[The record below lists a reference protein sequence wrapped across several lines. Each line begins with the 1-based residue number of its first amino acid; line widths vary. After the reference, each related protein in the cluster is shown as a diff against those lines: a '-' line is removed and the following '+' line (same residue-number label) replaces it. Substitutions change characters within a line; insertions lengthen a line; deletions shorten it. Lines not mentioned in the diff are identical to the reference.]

1 MVGLRGKKYMVGLSA
16 LIVVFVLAGILLMV
30 WAARLFRRRRIVSG
44 LLCGLFA
51 LVFLILPVC
60 IGLVAGNMVTYTRL
74 THEQRALKAEFSK
87 TGEHQYDVVL
97 TYPEGDVQR
106 VTLRGDEWQVDARI
120 VKWKPLANIVGFD
133 AAYRLERIS
142 GRYSEIADERSA
154 PHTVY
159 PLSQPTRLDVWSLV
173 RRISSWVPWVD
184 ALYGSAIY
192 VPMADGAA
200 FAVMVTQSGLIVR
213 PLDAAAQHAVG
224 GWH

>member
-1 MVGLRGKKYMVGLSA
+1 MTNLVPLL
-16 LIVVFVLAGILLMV
+16 VVLVLAGLWLMIR
-30 WAARLFRRRRIVSG
+30 AGRMLRRRRFFSG

-51 LVFLILPVC
+51 LVLLILPAC

-74 THEQRALKAEFSK
+74 THEQRALKAEFTK
-87 TGEHQYDVVL
+87 TGEHQFDAVL
-97 TYPEGDVQR
+97 TYPEGEVQR

-120 VKWKPLANIVGFD
+120 VKWKPLANIIGFD

-142 GRYSEIADERSA
+142 GRYSAIADERTA

-159 PLSQPTRLDVWSLV
+159 PLSQPTRLDVWALV
-173 RRISSWVPWVD
+173 RRISSWVPWID
-184 ALYGSAIY
+184 ALYGSAVY

>member
-1 MVGLRGKKYMVGLSA
+1 MVQIVLLIA
-16 LIVVFVLAGILLMV
+16 LLVLIGWWLMV
-30 WAARLFRRRRIVSG
+30 RAGRLFRRGRMVSG
-44 LLCGLFA
+44 LMCVLVG
-51 LVFLILPVC
+51 LVFLIVPVA

-87 TGEHQYDVVL
+87 TGEHQFDVVL
-97 TYPEGDVQR
+97 TYPQGEVQR

-142 GRYSEIADERSA
+142 GRYTEIADERSA

-159 PLSQPTRLDVWSLV
+159 PLSQESRLDVWSLI
-173 RRISSWVPWVD
+173 RRISSWVPWID
-184 ALYGSAIY
+184 ALYGSAVY
-192 VPMADGAA
+192 VPMADGAS

-213 PLDAAAQHAVG
+213 PLDEAAQRAIG

>member
-1 MVGLRGKKYMVGLSA
+1 MVTLVV
-16 LIVVFVLAGILLMV
+16 LIVVLVLLGLWLIGR
-30 WAARLFRRRRIVSG
+30 AARLVRRGRILSG

-51 LVFLILPVC
+51 LVLLILPAC

-74 THEQRALKAEFSK
+74 THEQRALKAEFTK
-87 TGEHQYDVVL
+87 TGEHQFDAVL
-97 TYPEGDVQR
+97 TYPQGEVQR

-120 VKWKPLANIVGFD
+120 VKWKPLANIIGFD

-142 GRYSEIADERSA
+142 GRYSEITDERSA

-159 PLSQPTRLDVWSLV
+159 PLSEPTRIDVWTLV
-173 RRISSWVPWVD
+173 RRVSAWVPWID
-184 ALYGSAIY
+184 ALYGSAVY

-213 PLDAAAQHAVG
+213 PLDAAAQHAIG

>member
-1 MVGLRGKKYMVGLSA
+1 MVNLAAVMVILVLLGLW
-16 LIVVFVLAGILLMV
+16 LMIR
-30 WAARLFRRRRIVSG
+30 AARLLGRRRIFSG
-44 LLCGLFA
+44 LLCGLLG

-74 THEQRALKAEFSK
+74 THEQRALKAEFTK
-87 TGEHQYDVVL
+87 TGEHQFDAVL
-97 TYPEGDVQR
+97 TYPQGEVQR

-120 VKWKPLANIVGFD
+120 VKWKPLANIIGFD

-159 PLSQPTRLDVWSLV
+159 PLSQSSRVDVWSLV
-173 RRISSWVPWVD
+173 RRISSWVPWID
-184 ALYGSAIY
+184 ALYGSAVY
-192 VPMADGAA
+192 VPMADKAS

-213 PLDAAAQHAVG
+213 PLDEAAQHAIG

>member
-1 MVGLRGKKYMVGLSA
+1 MIKIILVIA
-16 LIVVFVLAGILLMV
+16 LLVLAGLWLMIR
-30 WAARLFRRRRIVSG
+30 AARMLRRRRVFSG

-51 LVFLILPVC
+51 LLLLILPAC

-74 THEQRALKAEFSK
+74 THEQRALKAEFTK
-87 TGEHQYDVVL
+87 TGEHQFDAVL
-97 TYPEGDVQR
+97 TYPEGEVQR

-120 VKWKPLANIVGFD
+120 VKWKPLANIIGFD

-142 GRYSEIADERSA
+142 GRYSEIADERTA

-159 PLSQPTRLDVWSLV
+159 PLSQPTRLDVWALV
-173 RRISSWVPWVD
+173 RRISSWVPWID
-184 ALYGSAIY
+184 ALYGSAVY
-192 VPMADGAA
+192 VPLADKAS

-213 PLDAAAQHAVG
+213 PLDEAAQHAIG